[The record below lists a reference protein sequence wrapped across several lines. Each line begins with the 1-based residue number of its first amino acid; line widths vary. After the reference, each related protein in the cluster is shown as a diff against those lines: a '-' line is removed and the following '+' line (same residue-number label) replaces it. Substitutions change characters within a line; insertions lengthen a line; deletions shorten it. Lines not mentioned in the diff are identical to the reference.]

1 MKNLFLE
8 TKGTILKREEKSLHQ
23 VAIVVKFLDENKP
36 KVSLTSQF
44 ALFQTSLMLRD
55 FI

>member
-36 KVSLTSQF
+36 SVTYKVNLHCF
-44 ALFQTSLMLRD
+44 KLH
-55 FI
+55 

>member
-36 KVSLTSQF
+36 KVSLTKSIC
-44 ALFQTSLMLRD
+44 TVSN
-55 FI
+55 FIDVT